1 MKKLLLLLFLSFFSV
16 QSIAGSCPDGSDPV
30 RSISADGTYFVYNC
44 GGGNEQS
51 SSSTANSKTKAVAGI
66 DIENDPNI
74 DFFKPPQKP
83 YPTGKLY
90 SFGMMW
96 QMADFNNDG
105 YSDVIYIGAMRPENS
120 NRTGEDTGSAC
131 GDEACSGK
139 KPLPSLFLGDVNHKL
154 TYSPE
159 LLIDNREDSGLSLA
173 RQPLIADFNN
183 DKVFDF
189 YVGDHGLGTHDG
201 VRDSYFLSQPNGT
214 WVESSETHLSHSNFV
229 VFNHGSAT
237 GDIDNDGD
245 MDIVIT
251 ETNWKTGTALWCLIN
266 DGTGYL
272 NKRKCGGIFSFA
284 LELADIDGDGYLDVL
299 LGAHEYEKGIDF
311 TGIVWNDGR
320 GNFPKNNNT
329 LLPQHKKKWSTVPEV
344 SAADLDNDGDLDI
357 VYSRAG
363 VLYVG
368 TAIQII
374 ENLGNKKFKD
384 HGIIPLVEAPDDF
397 IPKTEGNEWNDFI
410 EMIKFR
416 DLDKDGNIDLYLSS
430 SMSRKTDGMVLLNQ
444 GDFNF
449 ELLLPGVTKIVDGR
463 IVTKAPVSEEQRAE
477 EQASEDEFAEFEAQL
492 EKELAAEAAD
502 AIAEEKRIAEEAAII
517 AAQEQKAL
525 DELAEF
531 EAELEAE
538 LAEENKSSPL
548 FDGRYRFNL
557 FRYEDDEGSMK
568 IGNGFV
574 EIKNGEVIIDKDN
587 RELTTGSTD
596 LYDAFSGQINKEG
609 KVSASMELDVLNGID
624 VLELY
629 VFNGSIKDK
638 KIWGDPPYENSLKT
652 YLLLEAVETV
662 VSSPLFDGRYSFN
675 LFRYHDDEDWQ
686 ELGNG
691 FVEIRNG
698 EVTIDKDNSDL
709 KTASTDLYDTFSGQI
724 DEKGNVS
731 GSVELAY
738 LFGKDHSDVFTLSGQ
753 IDKKIWGDN
762 PRDDF
767 FRVYMILVKK

>member
-1 MKKLLLLLFLSFFSV
+1 MRKHLILFILSFFSA
-16 QSIAGSCPDGSDPV
+16 QSFAGSCPDGSEPV
-30 RSISADGTYFVYNC
+30 KSISADGTYFVYNC
-44 GGGNEQS
+44 GGGNEQA
-51 SSSTANSKTKAVAGI
+51 SSSTANSSNVNSNTKAVAGI

-83 YPTGKLY
+83 YPTDELY
-90 SFGMMW
+90 FFGQMW
-96 QMADFNNDG
+96 QLADFNNDS
-105 YSDVIYIGAMRPENS
+105 YSDVLYIGAMKPENS
-120 NRTGEDTGSAC
+120 NRTGKETDSAC
-131 GDEACSGK
+131 GGEACSGK
-139 KPLPSLFLGDVNHKL
+139 KPLPSLFLGDANHKL

-245 MDIVIT
+245 MDVVIT
-251 ETNWKTGTALWCLIN
+251 ELNGKTGTALWCLIN

-284 LELADIDGDGYLDVL
+284 LELADMDGDGHLDVL
-299 LGAHEYEKGIDF
+299 LGAHEFENNVF

-320 GNFPKNNNT
+320 GNFPKHST
-329 LLPQHKKKWSTVPEV
+329 TSLPQHKKKWGTIPEV

-384 HGIIPLVEAPDDF
+384 HGIFPLVVPPADF
-397 IPKTEGNEWNDFI
+397 IPETEGNEWNDFI

-449 ELLLPGVTKIVDGR
+449 ELLLPKSTKIVDGI

-502 AIAEEKRIAEEAAII
+502 AIAKRKAKVAAAKANRIAEEAAKAAETKTADTEEQSVEDEI
-517 AAQEQKAL
+517 AA
-525 DELAEF
+525 F
-531 EAELEAE
+531 EAELAAE
-538 LAEENKSSPL
+538 L
-548 FDGRYRFNL
+548 
-557 FRYEDDEGSMK
+557 
-568 IGNGFV
+568 
-574 EIKNGEVIIDKDN
+574 GE
-587 RELTTGSTD
+587 
-596 LYDAFSGQINKEG
+596 
-609 KVSASMELDVLNGID
+609 
-624 VLELY
+624 
-629 VFNGSIKDK
+629 
-638 KIWGDPPYENSLKT
+638 
-652 YLLLEAVETV
+652 
-662 VSSPLFDGRYSFN
+662 
-675 LFRYHDDEDWQ
+675 
-686 ELGNG
+686 
-691 FVEIRNG
+691 
-698 EVTIDKDNSDL
+698 
-709 KTASTDLYDTFSGQI
+709 
-724 DEKGNVS
+724 
-731 GSVELAY
+731 
-738 LFGKDHSDVFTLSGQ
+738 
-753 IDKKIWGDN
+753 
-762 PRDDF
+762 
-767 FRVYMILVKK
+767 

>member
-1 MKKLLLLLFLSFFSV
+1 MKLLLLLILSFFSA
-16 QSIAGSCPDGSDPV
+16 QSYAGSCPDGSDPV
-30 RSISADGTYFVYNC
+30 KSISADGTYFVYNC
-44 GGGNEQS
+44 GGQA
-51 SSSTANSKTKAVAGI
+51 SSSTANSNTKAVAGI

-105 YSDVIYIGAMRPENS
+105 YSDVIYIGAMKPENS

-492 EKELAAEAAD
+492 EKELAAEAA
-502 AIAEEKRIAEEAAII
+502 II

-548 FDGRYRFNL
+548 FDGRY
-557 FRYEDDEGSMK
+557 S
-568 IGNGFV
+568 
-574 EIKNGEVIIDKDN
+574 
-587 RELTTGSTD
+587 
-596 LYDAFSGQINKEG
+596 
-609 KVSASMELDVLNGID
+609 
-624 VLELY
+624 
-629 VFNGSIKDK
+629 
-638 KIWGDPPYENSLKT
+638 
-652 YLLLEAVETV
+652 
-662 VSSPLFDGRYSFN
+662 FD

-691 FVEIRNG
+691 FVEIMNG
-698 EVTIDKDNSDL
+698 ELIIDKDNSDL
-709 KTASTDLYDTFSGQI
+709 KTGSKDLYDTFSGQI
-724 DEKGNVS
+724 NKKGKVS
-731 GSVELAY
+731 ASTELDILGGGVDRSEIY
-738 LFGKDHSDVFTLSGQ
+738 HLNGH
-753 IDKKIWGDN
+753 IDGKIWGDS
-762 PRDDF
+762 PREDF
-767 FRVYMILVKK
+767 FRVYMLLVKK